1 MFGKLLKNDLK
12 AQWQSMSAIFL
23 CSMIIAVAG
32 ELVAFFKDT
41 AMAKVFGGL
50 ATVLSLL
57 FACVFVII
65 AVTMMFNKTMFGR
78 AGYLTLTLPVKTSK
92 LIWSKTLSGLIW
104 TYLIYLLFLGSCF
117 LWVYQIKDF
126 VGEDA
131 IDSAEMLFS
140 FLGIPSFKMIAIV
153 CIFFIISLAV
163 SALMIIQSLYFGITI
178 SNVKPFSKLGII
190 GAILGFFLCFYVVQT
205 LSVGVSELLPMGMV
219 VSPKTIVF
227 TSDTVGAL
235 AEAGKNAIKI
245 NFTGPIFRLIA
256 GIALNFPIVFLAKN
270 YVNVK

>member
-1 MFGKLLKNDLK
+1 
-12 AQWQSMSAIFL
+12 
-23 CSMIIAVAG
+23 
-32 ELVAFFKDT
+32 
-41 AMAKVFGGL
+41 
-50 ATVLSLL
+50 
-57 FACVFVII
+57 
-65 AVTMMFNKTMFGR
+65 
-78 AGYLTLTLPVKTSK
+78 
-92 LIWSKTLSGLIW
+92 
-104 TYLIYLLFLGSCF
+104 
-117 LWVYQIKDF
+117 
-126 VGEDA
+126 
-131 IDSAEMLFS
+131 
-140 FLGIPSFKMIAIV
+140 
-153 CIFFIISLAV
+153 
-163 SALMIIQSLYFGITI
+163 MIIQSLYFGITI